1 MSFFKFRRIF
11 AAVVF
16 AASAICAT
24 EAAAQQ
30 LNDEDRDRYIN
41 EIRTYKHDF
50 LTRDLNL
57 SREQQKE
64 FFTLYDEMDEKLQQL
79 NTETR
84 DLERQVDT
92 DSDASATE
100 IEAAARAVFEQTVK
114 EGNIELEYF
123 EKFSKVLTPR
133 QLLKL
138 KSSEKKFT
146 QLLVRQHRRGP
157 ADRMKKKTD

>member
-1 MSFFKFRRIF
+1 MSFFKLNRII

-16 AASAICAT
+16 ATSALFAV
-24 EAAAQQ
+24 ESVAQQ

-41 EIRTYKHDF
+41 EIRAYKHNY
-50 LTRDLNL
+50 LIRDLNL
-57 SREQQKE
+57 TREQQRE
-64 FFTLYDEMDEKLQQL
+64 FFALYDEMDEKLQQL

-84 DLERQVDT
+84 DLERRVDANA
-92 DSDASATE
+92 DASDTE

-114 EGNIELEYF
+114 EGNIELDYF

-146 QLLVRQHRRGP
+146 QFLVRQHRRNPG
-157 ADRMKKKTD
+157 DKQKK

>member
-1 MSFFKFRRIF
+1 MSSFKFRRFFAAAIF
-11 AAVVF
+11 AISALCVSEAV
-16 AASAICAT
+16 
-24 EAAAQQ
+24 AQQ

-64 FFTLYDEMDEKLQQL
+64 FFVLYDEMDEKLQQL

-84 DLERQVDT
+84 NLERQVDAN
-92 DSDASATE
+92 SEASATE
-100 IEAAARAVFEQTVK
+100 IEAVARAVFEQTAK

-123 EKFSKVLTPR
+123 DKFSKVLTPR

-146 QLLVRQHRRGP
+146 QLLVRQHRRRP
-157 ADRMKKKTD
+157 AEKLKK